1 VRLRYP
7 EPTSKLGILLTV
19 VYLIFRIVVLVI
31 MAMSPWQP
39 AP

>member
-7 EPTSKLGILLTV
+7 EPTSKLGILLIT
-19 VYLIFRIVVLVI
+19 VYLIVCVVVLAI
-31 MAMSPWQP
+31 MFTSPWQP